1 MAAVD
6 FGVDSVNENA
16 TSHLRALLTRTNKAL
31 NLNRYN
37 NGNLETL
44 NSGKVSG
51 PLLCGCLTVIVACI
65 GTQFCPDFNGAVLVL
80 EDIGG
85 EEPYKLD
92 RAITFLALH
101 DVFDKIGGLVSGQ
114 FTGCNSSKVSQRNS
128 NVESIIKP
136 IVIEKKLPALTNL
149 SYGHVP
155 EKLTLPIGI
164 MTTLDANNRTL
175 TLTEDAVS

>member
-16 TSHLRALLTRTNKAL
+16 ASHLWALLTRTNKAL

-85 EEPYKLD
+85 RNPINSIVLLL
-92 RAITFLALH
+92 FLHYMMFSIKSVAWYR
-101 DVFDKIGGLVSGQ
+101 G
-114 FTGCNSSKVSQRNS
+114 NSPGVILLKSVRGIVTLKV
-128 NVESIIKP
+128 
-136 IVIEKKLPALTNL
+136 L
-149 SYGHVP
+149 
-155 EKLTLPIGI
+155 
-164 MTTLDANNRTL
+164 
-175 TLTEDAVS
+175 